1 MILFLLEPHFDID
14 IRYTSTLLPI
24 LFHIS
29 GSRASDMVEH
39 PVYTS
44 RKYPYSRLQRKGNR
58 EMLNNGKK
66 YPFKWWLLWTKKSK
80 LKNQA
85 PLWYPLSGF
94 AYKKTCTLF
103 HIGRLNQL
111 SGYCLE
117 LANEISVKQYPIV
130 FRIIYKPII

>member
-1 MILFLLEPHFDID
+1 MLEKKNLEKFLTLDYFLLEPHFDID

-85 PLWYPLSGF
+85 PL
-94 AYKKTCTLF
+94 
-103 HIGRLNQL
+103 
-111 SGYCLE
+111 
-117 LANEISVKQYPIV
+117 
-130 FRIIYKPII
+130 

>member
-1 MILFLLEPHFDID
+1 MLEPHFDID

-58 EMLNNGKK
+58 EM
-66 YPFKWWLLWTKKSK
+66 F
-80 LKNQA
+80 
-85 PLWYPLSGF
+85 
-94 AYKKTCTLF
+94 
-103 HIGRLNQL
+103 
-111 SGYCLE
+111 
-117 LANEISVKQYPIV
+117 
-130 FRIIYKPII
+130 

>member
-1 MILFLLEPHFDID
+1 MLEPHFDID

-58 EMLNNGKK
+58 EM
-66 YPFKWWLLWTKKSK
+66 F
-80 LKNQA
+80 LKNRKH
-85 PLWYPLSGF
+85 LGKMILI
-94 AYKKTCTLF
+94 KKCISSLFRKLDLKIFMLIKKHVVYSQRPFRMTCNTL
-103 HIGRLNQL
+103 IGLQ
-111 SGYCLE
+111 
-117 LANEISVKQYPIV
+117 
-130 FRIIYKPII
+130 